1 MSLDTFDF
9 ADAGEI
15 SEPVRRISPRSRVL
29 SLTLSALPMGLF
41 LYAAW
46 MFYFHLTFWFDDAT
60 LSVVFSHILGQPAPP
75 PPPLTRGIAFAMN
88 FGLCPLAAVTAYS
101 AWRLIEFYK
110 RGDFFNPAAARWLC
124 RATSLAL
131 AGNLYWNVV
140 HPLTIGLFAQGVDA
154 PWATVRWGDVWSVDE
169 LLKTVLF
176 LALFA
181 LARVQAAGVDLARE
195 HAQIV

>member
-1 MSLDTFDF
+1 MVGLPFGVAPLLAVTSHLVDGH
-9 ADAGEI
+9 AVIA
-15 SEPVRRISPRSRVL
+15 RRTQRRNL
-29 SLTLSALPMGLF
+29 HRRHAQLALRE
-41 LYAAW
+41 
-46 MFYFHLTFWFDDAT
+46 
-60 LSVVFSHILGQPAPP
+60 
-75 PPPLTRGIAFAMN
+75 PLTRGIAFAMN